1 MYEVEDIGTLLE
13 NLGLGA
19 VGTDIFLY
27 SAPPDPIALPITIIY
42 PSNDPPIIDPERP
55 FYLRGKFQTI
65 VRANDYQTGITMAKA
80 LSDAL
85 TFFNIETTLMKI
97 KECRPLY
104 QVRVFRRS
112 DSGAIEF
119 SVTYKITYVSKS

>member
-1 MYEVEDIGTLLE
+1 MYEVEDIGTLIE
-13 NLGLGA
+13 NAGLGT

-27 SAPPDPIALPITIIY
+27 SAPPDPAALPIIIVY
-42 PSNDPPIIDPERP
+42 PSNDPPAIDPERP
-55 FYLRGKFQTI
+55 YYLRGKFQTI
-65 VRANDYQTGITMAKA
+65 VRANDYQTGIA
-80 LSDAL
+80 LSKSLGSAL
-85 TFFNIETTLMKI
+85 TFFNTETSLMKI

-119 SVTYKITYVSKS
+119 SVTYKITYVQK

>member
-1 MYEVEDIGTLLE
+1 MYEVEDIGTLIE
-13 NLGLGA
+13 NAGLGT
-19 VGTDIFLY
+19 VGTDVFLY
-27 SAPPDPIALPITIIY
+27 SAPADNVSMPFTIVY

-65 VRANDYQTGITMAKA
+65 VRANDYQSGIALAHA
-80 LSDAL
+80 LSNAL
-85 TFFNIETTLMKI
+85 TIFNQETPLMKI

-104 QVRVFRRS
+104 QVRVYRRS

-119 SVTYKITYVSKS
+119 SVTYKITYVQK

>member
-1 MYEVEDIGTLLE
+1 MYEIEDIGSIIQDAA
-13 NLGLGA
+13 LGT

-27 SAPPDPIALPITIIY
+27 HAPAETKCPYIIVY
-42 PSNDPPIIDPERP
+42 PSNDPPVIDPERP
-55 FYLRGKFQTI
+55 YYLKGKFQTI
-65 VRANDYQTGITMAKA
+65 VRANSYQEGIALSKS

-85 TFFNIETTLMKI
+85 TFFNVETIQMTI

-104 QVRVFRRS
+104 QVRVYRRS

-119 SVTYKITYVSKS
+119 SVTYQVTYVQK

>member
-1 MYEVEDIGTLLE
+1 MYEVEDIGTIIE
-13 NLGLGA
+13 NAGLGT

-27 SAPPDPIALPITIIY
+27 SAPADPSAMPFTIVY

-55 FYLRGKFQTI
+55 YYLRGKFQTI
-65 VRANDYQTGITMAKA
+65 VRANDYQSGLLLAKA

-85 TFFNIETTLMKI
+85 TFFNQETPLMKI

-104 QVRVFRRS
+104 QVRVYRRS

-119 SVTYKITYVSKS
+119 SVTYKITYVQK